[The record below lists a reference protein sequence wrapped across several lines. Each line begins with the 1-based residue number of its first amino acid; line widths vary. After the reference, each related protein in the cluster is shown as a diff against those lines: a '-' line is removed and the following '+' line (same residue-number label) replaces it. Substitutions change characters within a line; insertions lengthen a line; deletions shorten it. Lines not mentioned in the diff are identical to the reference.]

1 VCDWWKRWK
10 IAGRDWLSCVPGC
23 VWLVEAVEDCWLWL
37 VVVCSCGCGLWASCR
52 RHGAGVR
59 RHRCYR
65 HHRCVHGRASLSHA
79 VSVWFGRRWG
89 RHWFFGGIPCQ
100 LWLGVGHQPLY
111 RPRPRRPQDW
121 SSAQSRQIRWCVSW
135 PSWSQRGRGQGES
148 HGSVFIAAVIDWL
161 IRHSKYQLTKIR
173 RTYVTWHNLV
183 KWQETLVTDY
193 TVLCVIWQFLPVLL
207 KKIQHILLPLF
218 KWEIL
223 FIVRQEGHVDCK
235 NSAPI
240 FRGVSFCDAQPIL
253 ALLQRRRLI
262 KQGESLGTVLLRK
275 SVTVL
280 RSHALA
286 TVYVLYLNWRP
297 VKGYLWLSDFI
308 CGLVINDVYI
318 SISNSNW

>member
-1 VCDWWKRWK
+1 MCDWWKRWK
-10 IAGRDWLSCVPGC
+10 IAGCDWLSCVAGC

-100 LWLGVGHQPLY
+100 LWLGVGRQPLY

-121 SSAQSRQIRWCVSW
+121 SSAQSRQIRWRVSW

-207 KKIQHILLPLF
+207 KKIQHILLPLGDR
-218 KWEIL
+218 KGMWT
-223 FIVRQEGHVDCK
+223 VK
-235 NSAPI
+235 N
-240 FRGVSFCDAQPIL
+240 
-253 ALLQRRRLI
+253 
-262 KQGESLGTVLLRK
+262 LLRY
-275 SVTVL
+275 SVEFLFVMPSPFWRYSREEDWLNRVKVL
-280 RSHALA
+280 
-286 TVYVLYLNWRP
+286 VLYYFESQLQCLE
-297 VKGYLWLSDFI
+297 VMH
-308 CGLVINDVYI
+308 
-318 SISNSNW
+318 